1 MLCGGIQCRQH
12 SRGKAEKVFTVSFC
26 GGDTSYGSDD
36 NINGNTFLIRKV
48 VIMTKM
54 DVCNLLDI
62 SESAVRT
69 NFRRVADK
77 FFDRGI
83 IIYKEGYGKTVEYF
97 IEEYWEGAIKQYL
110 DKHFHRVVAT
120 KPRKKKK
127 IIAIKRDSIE

>member
-1 MLCGGIQCRQH
+1 
-12 SRGKAEKVFTVSFC
+12 
-26 GGDTSYGSDD
+26 
-36 NINGNTFLIRKV
+36 
-48 VIMTKM
+48 MTKM